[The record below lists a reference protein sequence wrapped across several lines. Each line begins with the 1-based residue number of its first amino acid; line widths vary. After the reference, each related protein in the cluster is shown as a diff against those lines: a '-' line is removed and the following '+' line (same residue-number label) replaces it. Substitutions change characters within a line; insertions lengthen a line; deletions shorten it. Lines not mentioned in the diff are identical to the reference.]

1 MLGAEQGKTAFDDLE
16 FASHPLYTVSPWFMS
31 GTLGWHRLADKLG
44 L

>member
-16 FASHPLYTVSPWFMS
+16 FASHPLYTGNPWFMS